1 MRNTSC
7 QNNVLKINYLQILK
21 IHIKKYWEDKGIIK
35 DNVKLYIRYKLH
47 YFFAA
52 NFITATYDNLNKTN
66 KQKI

>member
-7 QNNVLKINYLQILK
+7 QNNVLKMNCLHILK
-21 IHIKKYWEDKGIIK
+21 IHIKKCWQDKGMIK
-35 DNVKLYIRYKLH
+35 DNVKLYIRYELH

-52 NFITATYDNLNKTN
+52 NFITVTCDNLNKTN